1 MLSRFYDA
9 VTTNWPAAAWAAQ
22 ALEDEQPADS
32 DDEDEEEE
40 EGELTMPAS
49 ERASALQAIT
59 RFRQLCLAYS
69 VLHDP
74 ARRRIYATCGFD
86 GLKRAEAMQDENV
99 FDLDA
104 RRVREHF
111 FAGHDPMVREFLLLK
126 TDDREVEQA
135 AVEAVAKVEEAAE
148 AEVKGRHGDG
158 GAEGEEEEEEDD
170 DDEEE
175 GRRWWRARE
184 KRVTHRTRRRRSC

>member
-49 ERASALQAIT
+49 ERASALQAIR

-135 AVEAVAKVEEAAE
+135 AVEAVAKVEAAG
-148 AEVKGRHGDG
+148 EVKGRHGDG
-158 GAEGEEEEEEDD
+158 GAEG
-170 DDEEE
+170 
-175 GRRWWRARE
+175 RRRRRRTTTTKRKRRRRWRARE
-184 KRVTHRTRRRRSC
+184 KRVTHRTRQRRSC